1 MSRPPIAFRDFT
13 QGLRKSPGVVRFF
26 EPMPIAPHRTHK
38 RGAVL
43 YGQHGALFDAL
54 SGIVLEWEEEFLL
67 ALANNLT
74 SFANKYSPGI

>member
-1 MSRPPIAFRDFT
+1 
-13 QGLRKSPGVVRFF
+13 
-26 EPMPIAPHRTHK
+26 MPIAPHRTHK